1 MTTQKKQALIGDLL
15 VRAGL
20 ITSRDL
26 INALQIG
33 RENGLPIGNVL
44 CVNGFVSEK
53 ELSSALR
60 VQALVRDRL
69 LPEDFGIDALTAIR
83 GENISL
89 EEALDRQGWQSDY
102 HDFTNN
108 LGKLML
114 DANCVTQPQ
123 LEQAMA
129 ACHTS
134 GLPLGRILVLQG
146 AISEYIAY
154 ATLTAQALLRDN
166 KIARD
171 QAVGALKLT
180 TMHGDTIEDYLE
192 FGGSRKIRPD
202 HVLRLGEMFVLS
214 ELVNELDL
222 LSAVEKGLAEAQPI
236 GQVLLNHRLVDP
248 QLLEV
253 ALRLQ
258 DLIRDQKMQPL
269 DTIDVLKEYAETR
282 KPLDEILKGSRRARP
297 APKTE
302 GLSPED
308 KRLLETVHVF
318 GFISETELGQICD
331 EILSGSSQYRTLEQL
346 LVGKT
351 RVDEARIVTAMACRE
366 LVEAGALT
374 LEQAIFAIHI
384 WSWSGGEFD
393 TVLKDIGWL

>member
-1 MTTQKKQALIGDLL
+1 VTTQKKQALIGDLL

-20 ITSRDL
+20 ITRRDL
-26 INALQIG
+26 TNALTIG
-33 RENGLPIGNVL
+33 RENNLPIGNVL
-44 CVNGFVSEK
+44 SINGFVSEK

-69 LPEDFGIDALTAIR
+69 LPEDFGIDALTTIR
-83 GENISL
+83 NENISL

-114 DANCVTQPQ
+114 DADCVSQSQ
-123 LEQAMA
+123 LDQAMA

-146 AISEYIAY
+146 AITEYIAY
-154 ATLTAQALLRDN
+154 AALTAQALLRDN
-166 KIARD
+166 KIARE

-180 TMHGDTIEDYLE
+180 SMHGDTIEDYLE
-192 FGGSRKIRPD
+192 FGGLRKIRPD

-236 GQVLLNHRLVDP
+236 GQVLLGHKLVDA

-253 ALRLQ
+253 ALKLQ
-258 DLIRDQKMQPL
+258 DMIRDQKMQPL
-269 DTIDVLKEYAETR
+269 DTIDVLKEYADTR

-302 GLSPED
+302 GLNAED

-331 EILSGSSQYRTLEQL
+331 ELLSGNSQYRTLEQL

-351 RVDEARIVTAMACRE
+351 RVDEAKIVTAMACRE
-366 LVEAGALT
+366 LVESGVLT

-393 TVLKDIGWL
+393 QVLKDIGWL